1 MTIEFSE
8 CTFRKI
14 ARYPVDIISTGDDPG
29 NEYYCLMELG
39 IAQNGDLSSL
49 DYQWSFL
56 VIDNYGY
63 TLGIMKY
70 FDHAS
75 GKSRI

>member
-1 MTIEFSE
+1 MMTIEFSE

-49 DYQWSFL
+49 DYQ
-56 VIDNYGY
+56 
-63 TLGIMKY
+63 
-70 FDHAS
+70 
-75 GKSRI
+75 